1 MNNKTKKVQK
11 FCILTTQR
19 SGSTWL
25 STILDSNSI
34 IQGFRELFIDR
45 EFIFPDTKLSTFLLY
60 QKNNSSKK
68 RPQIIFEYLN
78 ELDNY
83 MTEREA
89 VGFKLMYDQLLD
101 YPEIV
106 WKLIKDRYKIIHLVR
121 ENYLDAVI
129 SGKIKDEQGVAH
141 TKVKIE
147 PKEVY
152 LEPSWLIKKLN
163 KQEAKIKAA
172 NIFLNLLPNKILK
185 VTYNDLQ
192 TNREKTLQIIGDFLE
207 LIPSQED
214 KFTSELQKI
223 NNKSHRQI
231 IKNYEEVNWALS
243 GTKFFTLLNP

>member
-45 EFIFPDTKLSTFLLY
+45 EFIFLDTKLSTFLLY

-89 VGFKLMYDQLLD
+89 VGFKLMYGQLLD

-106 WKLIKDRYKIIHLVR
+106 WKLIKDRYKIIHLVS
-121 ENYLDAVI
+121 L
-129 SGKIKDEQGVAH
+129 
-141 TKVKIE
+141 T
-147 PKEVY
+147 
-152 LEPSWLIKKLN
+152 
-163 KQEAKIKAA
+163 
-172 NIFLNLLPNKILK
+172 
-185 VTYNDLQ
+185 
-192 TNREKTLQIIGDFLE
+192 
-207 LIPSQED
+207 D
-214 KFTSELQKI
+214 K
-223 NNKSHRQI
+223 
-231 IKNYEEVNWALS
+231 
-243 GTKFFTLLNP
+243 